1 MDAYVIHYTPLKERK
16 EHITNELKREGLSSI
31 FVEDYDREV
40 LTASDTEKFD
50 ISSVNLGKVSLILK
64 HIEAWR
70 QIVSSAQPYG
80 LIFEDDAVLCSD
92 FLPKLRNYIEELPAD
107 FDVLMINSGCD
118 LHIPEEM
125 LIEGIHVYLR
135 GLSCTPWGGFGGTR
149 CTDAYL
155 ISKECARKFLE
166 IYDSLEAASIN
177 IALDW
182 WMNDLMRKI
191 GARVFWAEPSLV
203 SQGTEI
209 GLFKTSLSS

>member
-1 MDAYVIHYTPLKERK
+1 MRAYVTHYTPLKERK
-16 EHITNELKREGLSSI
+16 EHITRELTREGLCPI
-31 FVEDYDREV
+31 FIEEYDRDV
-40 LTASDTEKFD
+40 LTVADKRKFASELQMGR
-50 ISSVNLGKVSLILK
+50 ISLILK

-70 QIVSSAQPYG
+70 QIGSSNEPYG

-107 FDVLMINSGCD
+107 FDVLMINSGCG

-125 LIEGIHVYLR
+125 MVEGMHVYFR
-135 GLSCTPWGGFGGTR
+135 GVAYTPWGGDGGTR

-155 ISKECARKFLE
+155 ISKKCARKFIE
-166 IYDSLEAASIN
+166 IYDSLESGSI
-177 IALDW
+177 ILAIDW
-182 WMNDLMRKI
+182 WMNELMRKI

-209 GLFKTSLSS
+209 GLFKTSVVP